1 MELVVAQLREDVERG
16 VVHRD
21 VLQVALV
28 VVGAQGAAGVERVAE
43 GVDVEVARE
52 AARHHVGLAGERTGG
67 VLLAQRSHDLNRR
80 ADFAADVEIVA
91 EIDRVAV
98 HLVRDAPAVVAQEAD
113 RGVGARLLGAGRDAE
128 RVLVHE
134 VVGEQLVEP
143 VGVGPGVLHQEVVA
157 RLPRVLQPEFAAA
170 GVVGVDLVVHD
181 AVNARVRG
189 VHDVGS
195 EQPLALH
202 FGEDRHLVV
211 GIHDVVLRITGLG
224 PQREVA
230 VVGDDRGSLFS
241 PLGGDDDHAV
251 HGAGAVERRCGG
263 VLQDVEGLD
272 VRSVDARHRG
282 AEQRGGVAARKLVVG
297 DVHDVLEHHAVHYP
311 QRLVVAVDRRDAAD
325 ADFGGR
331 AERSRDVLHRDARHL
346 AFEHAAHVRHAGH
359 VQVLGL
365 EFDGRSGEGLL
376 LDVLESGHDDR
387 VHFEGGFLKGDVD
400 VPAPLDLHL
409 LRVVAHVADHQRR
422 RACGQGECE
431 FALCVGRYADG
442 RALDGHAHEIQRFA
456 VLGIP
461 DYAGE
466 SCLGDGCCEART
478 KKQKQE

>member
-1 MELVVAQLREDVERG
+1 MRAVRIPNLCVAERVADDVVEHLVGGRVVEAAVGEHDDRFGREVVRVAVEERVEAADGRVARRAVGVGGVGVLGDFVLLRGLHREDRVVQLALQLHVGHRQVELVVAQLREDVERG

-181 AVNARVRG
+181 A
-189 VHDVGS
+189 
-195 EQPLALH
+195 
-202 FGEDRHLVV
+202 
-211 GIHDVVLRITGLG
+211 
-224 PQREVA
+224 
-230 VVGDDRGSLFS
+230 
-241 PLGGDDDHAV
+241 
-251 HGAGAVERRCGG
+251 
-263 VLQDVEGLD
+263 
-272 VRSVDARHRG
+272 
-282 AEQRGGVAARKLVVG
+282 AA
-297 DVHDVLEHHAVHYP
+297 P
-311 QRLVVAVDRRDAAD
+311 C
-325 ADFGGR
+325 
-331 AERSRDVLHRDARHL
+331 
-346 AFEHAAHVRHAGH
+346 
-359 VQVLGL
+359 
-365 EFDGRSGEGLL
+365 
-376 LDVLESGHDDR
+376 
-387 VHFEGGFLKGDVD
+387 
-400 VPAPLDLHL
+400 APF
-409 LRVVAHVADHQRR
+409 RR
-422 RACGQGECE
+422 RPTS
-431 FALCVGRYADG
+431 GR
-442 RALDGHAHEIQRFA
+442 RN
-456 VLGIP
+456 
-461 DYAGE
+461 
-466 SCLGDGCCEART
+466 S
-478 KKQKQE
+478 